1 MSVDMIIQEAEKKVH
16 QQRESNVEQ
25 LTSQIL
31 AEQEKLVD
39 LIDKIESDTLMNK
52 NTAHREALDELQKIQ
67 KRFAAC
73 VEKIELY
80 KSYEQTLDVPSQNL
94 PQIEIFNAKFL

>member
-1 MSVDMIIQEAEKKVH
+1 
-16 QQRESNVEQ
+16 
-25 LTSQIL
+25 
-31 AEQEKLVD
+31 

-80 KSYEQTLDVPSQNL
+80 KSYEQTLDVPS
-94 PQIEIFNAKFL
+94 

>member
-1 MSVDMIIQEAEKKVH
+1 
-16 QQRESNVEQ
+16 
-25 LTSQIL
+25 
-31 AEQEKLVD
+31 
-39 LIDKIESDTLMNK
+39 MNK

-80 KSYEQTLDVPSQNL
+80 KSYEQTLDVPS
-94 PQIEIFNAKFL
+94 